1 MKTKLY
7 SGVSIIL
14 AVLLVF
20 CFASCGKKVDQT
32 GLWEKAT
39 YLSDTT
45 LGKGAK
51 TLSLEVKA
59 EEQSV
64 LFTVKTDETTVG
76 AALLAVELIA
86 GDESAYGLY
95 VKKVNGITADYD
107 ADQAYWAFYVN
118 GEYATTGVDSTNL
131 DENAKYSLVYTKG

>member
-7 SGVSIIL
+7 SGVSVLL

-20 CFASCGKKVDQT
+20 CFASCGKKVDKT
-32 GLWEKAT
+32 GLWENAT

-45 LGKGAK
+45 LGKGDK
-51 TLSLEVKA
+51 TLSVEVKA

-64 LFTVKTDETTVG
+64 LFTVKTNETTVG
-76 AALLAVELIA
+76 AALLAVDLIA

-95 VKKVNGITADYD
+95 VKKVNGITADYNV
-107 ADQAYWAFYVN
+107 DQAYWAFYIN
-118 GEYATTGVDSTNL
+118 GEYAQTGVDSTDL
-131 DENAKYSLVYTKG
+131 DESAKYSLVYTKG